1 MSASSRMGSWWK
13 ALAHRSTH
21 DGEMEAEL
29 QLHIESYAA
38 DLVREGARPE
48 EAMRQARI
56 ELGSIAVQR
65 ENCRASIGLRMWDD
79 LTGDVRYAFRQLR
92 RTPAFAITVL
102 VVLAL
107 GIGANAAMFSV
118 IDATLLRRLPF
129 DRPNELVTTTVYTVK
144 GLPFWSSYPDI
155 QEWRA
160 ESKTLASI
168 GFYNPAEVY
177 LDKPGV
183 RQSLPSPMVSANLF
197 SVLGARPAMGRSF
210 SAEDQTA
217 GHEKVAILSD
227 AVWRAL
233 FGADTNI
240 IGKQINLNDIP
251 HTVIG
256 VMPPRFAYPSNEMQ
270 PQIWRPVE
278 ITSKDQVRDFSSQ
291 SFSVVARLRQGV
303 TVEMARTELSGI
315 QHRLAPL
322 YTGYMKG
329 DLAPSRVDVTS
340 YRYTLVERARPA
352 LIALI
357 AAVAVTWLIGCA
369 NIANLMLARGMARQR
384 EIAVRGALGASRWR
398 IVRQLFTESMVLS
411 LSGTLLGLV
420 LAQGTLHIFQTVL
433 SAKLNLP
440 LDLSPSSAVL
450 LALLA
455 LSATSAIL
463 FGFFPALLAV
473 RMPLEFALRQSSAQ
487 AGVSR
492 NRHRLQHGMVV
503 IEVGLSLV
511 LLVACGLLLRTVFE
525 LRRVPLGFRTDHV
538 MLLEPKLPQYKTHGV
553 DVTRAIYRPLLE
565 RIQQMNGVEAAAITT
580 TVPLR
585 HSFEST
591 ISFSMGPS
599 EKQPG
604 TQFNAKLMASG
615 PELQKVLGF
624 SMHQGRYFN
633 EQDTA
638 DSQPVAVVN
647 RAFANAY
654 APDGNIIN
662 KFKLGIG
669 KGRTANIIGIMED
682 FHQASVDQPAMPE
695 IDLCAAQL
703 VPTDG
708 FYQPTLQAHVE
719 LAIRTSIAPQVFV
732 PELRRTMIALDP
744 DLEASKIETM
754 NQVVEDSLGNQKLAA
769 QLLEVFAGTALLV
782 ALSGLY
788 GLLSYLVSQ
797 RTRELGVRLALGA
810 QRRNIMGMLL
820 GQAGRMLFAGAAMGL
835 ILAYA
840 SAHLLAR
847 FLYGVKPQDLSTM
860 AAVTLLLL
868 VSGFVAAYLPARK
881 AAHVDPML
889 ALRGE

>member
-1 MSASSRMGSWWK
+1 
-13 ALAHRSTH
+13 
-21 DGEMEAEL
+21 
-29 QLHIESYAA
+29 
-38 DLVREGARPE
+38 VREGARPE
-48 EAMRQARI
+48 EAMRRARV

-65 ENCRASIGLRMWDD
+65 ENCRESLGLRMWDD

-92 RTPAFAITVL
+92 RTPAFSITVL

-129 DRPNELVTTTVYTVK
+129 DRPDELVTTTVYTAK

-197 SVLGARPAMGRSF
+197 SVLGARPVMGRSF
-210 SAEDQTA
+210 SAEDQSA

-233 FGADTNI
+233 FSADRNI

-291 SFSVVARLRQGV
+291 SFSVVARLRPGV
-303 TVEMARTELSGI
+303 TVEMARTELSAI
-315 QHRLAPL
+315 QHRLASL

-329 DLAPSRVDVTS
+329 NLAPSHVDVTS
-340 YRYTLVERARPA
+340 YRYTLVEHARPA

-357 AAVAVTWLIGCA
+357 AAVAVIWLIGCA
-369 NIANLMLARGMARQR
+369 NIANLLLARGMARQR

-411 LSGTLLGLV
+411 VSGTLLGLV

-455 LSATSAIL
+455 LSAASAIL

-492 NRHRLQHGMVV
+492 HRHRLQHAMVV

-525 LRRVPLGFRTDHV
+525 LRRVPLGFRTHHV

-553 DVTRAIYRPLLE
+553 DVTMAIYRPLLE

-591 ISFSMGPS
+591 ISFSTNSS

-604 TQFNAKLMASG
+604 TEFNAKLMASG
-615 PELQKVLGF
+615 PDLQKVLGF
-624 SMHQGRYFN
+624 RMYQGRYFN

-669 KGRTANIIGIMED
+669 KGRMANIIGIMED
-682 FHQASVDQPAMPE
+682 FHQTSVDQPAMPE

-708 FYQPTLQAHVE
+708 FYQPTLQAHLE
-719 LAIRTSIAPQVFV
+719 LAIRTSVAPQVFV
-732 PELRRTMIALDP
+732 PELRRTMIAMDA

-754 NQVVEDSLGNQKLAA
+754 DQVVEDSFGNQKLAA
-769 QLLEVFAGTALLV
+769 QLLEVFAATALLV

-820 GQAGRMLFAGAAMGL
+820 GQAGRMLFAGAATGL

-840 SAHLLAR
+840 STRLLAR
-847 FLYGVKPQDLSTM
+847 FLYGVKPQDASTM
-860 AAVTLLLL
+860 AAVTVLLL

>member
-1 MSASSRMGSWWK
+1 MSASSRIRSWWK
-13 ALAHRSTH
+13 ALAHRSIH

-48 EAMRQARI
+48 EAMRRARV

-65 ENCRASIGLRMWDD
+65 ENCRESLGLRMWDD

-92 RTPAFAITVL
+92 RTPAFSITVL

-129 DRPNELVTTTVYTVK
+129 DRPDELVTTTVYTAK

-197 SVLGARPAMGRSF
+197 SVLGARPVIGRSF
-210 SAEDQTA
+210 SAEDQSA

-233 FGADTNI
+233 FSADRNI

-291 SFSVVARLRQGV
+291 SFSVVARLRPGV
-303 TVEMARTELSGI
+303 TVEMARTELSAI
-315 QHRLAPL
+315 QHRLASL

-329 DLAPSRVDVTS
+329 NLAPSHVDVTS
-340 YRYTLVERARPA
+340 YRYTLVEHARPA

-357 AAVAVTWLIGCA
+357 AAVAVIWLIGCA

-411 LSGTLLGLV
+411 VSGTLLGLV

-455 LSATSAIL
+455 LSAVSAIL

-492 NRHRLQHGMVV
+492 HRHRLQHAMVV

-525 LRRVPLGFRTDHV
+525 LRRVPLGFRTHHV

-591 ISFSMGPS
+591 ISFSTNSS

-604 TQFNAKLMASG
+604 TEFNAKLMASG
-615 PELQKVLGF
+615 PDLQKVLGF
-624 SMHQGRYFN
+624 RMYQGRYFN

-669 KGRTANIIGIMED
+669 KGRMANIIGIMED
-682 FHQASVDQPAMPE
+682 FHQTSVDQPAMPE

-708 FYQPTLQAHVE
+708 FYQPTLQAHLE
-719 LAIRTSIAPQVFV
+719 LAIRTSVAPQVFV
-732 PELRRTMIALDP
+732 PELRRTMIAMDA

-754 NQVVEDSLGNQKLAA
+754 DQVVEDSFGNQKLAA
-769 QLLEVFAGTALLV
+769 QLLEVFAATALLV

-820 GQAGRMLFAGAAMGL
+820 GQAGRMLFAGAATGL

-840 SAHLLAR
+840 STRLLAR
-847 FLYGVKPQDLSTM
+847 FLYGVKPQDASTM
-860 AAVTLLLL
+860 AAVTVLLL

>member
-1 MSASSRMGSWWK
+1 MSASSRIRSWWK
-13 ALAHRSTH
+13 ALAHRSIH

-48 EAMRQARI
+48 EAMRRARV

-65 ENCRASIGLRMWDD
+65 ENCRESLGLRMWDD

-92 RTPAFAITVL
+92 RTPAFSITVL

-129 DRPNELVTTTVYTVK
+129 DRPDELVTTTVYTAK

-197 SVLGARPAMGRSF
+197 SVLGARPVIGRSF
-210 SAEDQTA
+210 SAEDQSA

-233 FGADTNI
+233 FSADRNI

-291 SFSVVARLRQGV
+291 SFSVVARLRPGV
-303 TVEMARTELSGI
+303 TVEMARTELSAI
-315 QHRLAPL
+315 QHRLASL

-329 DLAPSRVDVTS
+329 NLAPSHVDVTS
-340 YRYTLVERARPA
+340 YRYTLVEHARPA

-357 AAVAVTWLIGCA
+357 AAVAVIWLIGCA
-369 NIANLMLARGMARQR
+369 NIANLLLARGMARQR

-411 LSGTLLGLV
+411 VSGTLLGLV

-455 LSATSAIL
+455 LSAVSAIL

-492 NRHRLQHGMVV
+492 HRHRLQHAMVV

-525 LRRVPLGFRTDHV
+525 LRRVPLGFRTHHV

-591 ISFSMGPS
+591 ISFSTNSS
-599 EKQPG
+599 ENQPG
-604 TQFNAKLMASG
+604 TEFNAKLMASG
-615 PELQKVLGF
+615 PDLQKVLGF
-624 SMHQGRYFN
+624 RMYQGRYFN

-669 KGRTANIIGIMED
+669 KGRMANIIGIMED
-682 FHQASVDQPAMPE
+682 FHQTSVDQPAMPE

-708 FYQPTLQAHVE
+708 FYQPTLQAHLE
-719 LAIRTSIAPQVFV
+719 LAIRTSVAPQVFV
-732 PELRRTMIALDP
+732 PELRRTMIAMDA

-754 NQVVEDSLGNQKLAA
+754 DQVVEDSFGNQKLAA
-769 QLLEVFAGTALLV
+769 QLLEVFAATALLV

-820 GQAGRMLFAGAAMGL
+820 GQAGRMLFAGAATGL

-840 SAHLLAR
+840 STRLLAR
-847 FLYGVKPQDLSTM
+847 FLYGVKPQDASTM
-860 AAVTLLLL
+860 AAVTVLLL

>member
-1 MSASSRMGSWWK
+1 
-13 ALAHRSTH
+13 
-21 DGEMEAEL
+21 
-29 QLHIESYAA
+29 
-38 DLVREGARPE
+38 
-48 EAMRQARI
+48 
-56 ELGSIAVQR
+56 
-65 ENCRASIGLRMWDD
+65 
-79 LTGDVRYAFRQLR
+79 
-92 RTPAFAITVL
+92 
-102 VVLAL
+102 
-107 GIGANAAMFSV
+107 
-118 IDATLLRRLPF
+118 
-129 DRPNELVTTTVYTVK
+129 
-144 GLPFWSSYPDI
+144 
-155 QEWRA
+155 
-160 ESKTLASI
+160 
-168 GFYNPAEVY
+168 
-177 LDKPGV
+177 
-183 RQSLPSPMVSANLF
+183 
-197 SVLGARPAMGRSF
+197 
-210 SAEDQTA
+210 
-217 GHEKVAILSD
+217 
-227 AVWRAL
+227 
-233 FGADTNI
+233 
-240 IGKQINLNDIP
+240 
-251 HTVIG
+251 
-256 VMPPRFAYPSNEMQ
+256 
-270 PQIWRPVE
+270 
-278 ITSKDQVRDFSSQ
+278 
-291 SFSVVARLRQGV
+291 
-303 TVEMARTELSGI
+303 
-315 QHRLAPL
+315 
-322 YTGYMKG
+322 
-329 DLAPSRVDVTS
+329 VDVTS
-340 YRYTLVERARPA
+340 YRYTLVEHARPA

-357 AAVAVTWLIGCA
+357 AAVAVIWLIGCA

-411 LSGTLLGLV
+411 VSGTLLGLV

-455 LSATSAIL
+455 LSAASAIL

-492 NRHRLQHGMVV
+492 HRHRLQHAMVV

-525 LRRVPLGFRTDHV
+525 LRRVPLGFRTHHV

-591 ISFSMGPS
+591 ISFSTNSS

-604 TQFNAKLMASG
+604 TEFNAKLMASG
-615 PELQKVLGF
+615 PDLQKVLGF
-624 SMHQGRYFN
+624 RMYQGRYFN

-669 KGRTANIIGIMED
+669 KGRMANIIGIMED
-682 FHQASVDQPAMPE
+682 FHQTSVDQPAMPE

-708 FYQPTLQAHVE
+708 FYQPTLQAHLE
-719 LAIRTSIAPQVFV
+719 LAIRTSVAPQVFV
-732 PELRRTMIALDP
+732 PELRRTMIAMDA

-754 NQVVEDSLGNQKLAA
+754 DQVVEDSFGNQKLAA
-769 QLLEVFAGTALLV
+769 QLLEVFAATALLV

-820 GQAGRMLFAGAAMGL
+820 GQAGRMLFAGAATGL

-840 SAHLLAR
+840 STRLLAR
-847 FLYGVKPQDLSTM
+847 FLYGVKPQDASTM
-860 AAVTLLLL
+860 AAVTVLLL